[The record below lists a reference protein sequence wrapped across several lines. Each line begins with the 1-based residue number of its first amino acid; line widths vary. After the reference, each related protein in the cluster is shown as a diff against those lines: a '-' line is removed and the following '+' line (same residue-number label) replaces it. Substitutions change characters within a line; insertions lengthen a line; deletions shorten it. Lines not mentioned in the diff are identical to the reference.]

1 VEKKHGPVE
10 VEKQV
15 DALLVKA
22 DQLLATAEQTPDRTG
37 VYENCRAAV
46 RHLLEAYLLAL
57 EENTSPLTN
66 LAFDQLWEKCV
77 ALDPEILPLVADVRL
92 FLDEPG
98 TITTE
103 EEAEI
108 VIDAANELWD
118 FIFDS
123 LHE

>member
-1 VEKKHGPVE
+1 M
-10 VEKQV
+10 
-15 DALLVKA
+15 LRLI
-22 DQLLATAEQTPDRTG
+22 R
-37 VYENCRAAV
+37 
-46 RHLLEAYLLAL
+46 
-57 EENTSPLTN
+57 
-66 LAFDQLWEKCV
+66 
-77 ALDPEILPLVADVRL
+77 EILPLVANVRL